1 LSTRLAKRLKGKGKN
16 GMFVSLNQVVY
27 NERER
32 ERSGNESKT
41 MGIV

>member
-1 LSTRLAKRLKGKGKN
+1 
-16 GMFVSLNQVVY
+16 MFVSLNQVVY

-41 MGIV
+41 MGIVRKFLQVASVEVST